1 MTHEGIDLAK
11 DVEDIGGK
19 VGSYVKFVKG
29 IKVYPVINLRITRT
43 IF

>member
-1 MTHEGIDLAK
+1 MTHEGINLAK

-19 VGSYVKFVKG
+19 VGSYVDLVKAF
-29 IKVYPVINLRITRT
+29 KVFPVLNLRITRT